1 MKFVIYL
8 DSNLNVVKNFLTL
21 IYCWLFFIQLSG
33 QDVISSIPG
42 LVNKEDFNA
51 EKYNVDQQAGAIV
64 LFDKGYT
71 EFTVTSADVFEQK
84 VFRHKRVLILR
95 NSGFDA
101 ATEKIYLYN
110 DEYYALRETY
120 DYIVQK
126 HNASVVF
133 RKQ

>member
-21 IYCWLFFIQLSG
+21 IFCWLSLIQVVG
-33 QDVISSIPG
+33 QDNISSIPG
-42 LVNKEDFNA
+42 RVDKDDFNA
-51 EKYNVDQQAGAIV
+51 QKYNVDQQAGAIV

-95 NSGFDA
+95 NSGFEA

-110 DEYYALRETY
+110 DEANALRETY
-120 DYIVQK
+120 DYIVQRN
-126 HNASVVF
+126 NASVVF